1 MKIQDK
7 PAFAEAMTALADYYA
22 REMSRA
28 VIDMYWQGLQHYDLP
43 AIGEALN
50 RHMQNPDSGQFMP
63 KIADI
68 ARMLGG
74 TTQDAALVAWAKV
87 DQAVRRVGQYAD
99 VVFDDALIHR
109 VLHDM
114 GGWLALGTK
123 TEDEWPFVAKE
134 FENRYR
140 GFRMRSERPE
150 YPRVLIGI
158 AGAHNRK
165 LQGFSASEL
174 QPPVLIGDPL
184 RAQAVMQAGTDKPLI
199 GFQSA
204 GQNAA
209 RLALVSDAGEDAA

>member
-1 MKIQDK
+1 MIEKDK
-7 PAFAEAMTALADYYA
+7 RRFAEAIVVLSDYYGKPIGDG
-22 REMSRA
+22 
-28 VIDMYWQGLQHYDLP
+28 VIELYWQGLKAYDF
-43 AIGEALN
+43 EAVSQAVR
-50 RHMQNPDSGQFMP
+50 RHMANPESGQFMP

-87 DQAVRRVGQYAD
+87 DQAVRRIGTYAD
-99 VVFDDALIHR
+99 VAFDDPLIHR

-114 GGWLALGTK
+114 GGWMALGTK

-140 GFRMRSERPE
+140 GFRIRSEQPE
-150 YPRVLIGI
+150 YPHVLIGI

-165 LQGFSASEL
+165 GNHAL
-174 QPPVLIGDPL
+174 QPPILVGDRE

-199 GFQSA
+199 GFSSA
-204 GQNAA
+204 VESFGRLSLVNDASESAA
-209 RLALVSDAGEDAA
+209 